1 MPSLTTLE
9 RNNGIVTL
17 TLNDPEHMNAFSA
30 AMRKELTERFAEL
43 NDDDE
48 VRAIV
53 LAAAGPNFTAGGD
66 LKGFNETTV
75 RQCRTR
81 LKRGGALLVREMIA
95 GGKPIVAAVEG
106 YAFGAGLALAA
117 ASDYVVAGQGAKFC
131 CAFTKV
137 AFIPDLALM
146 YSLPNRVGKVA
157 FIPDLALMYSLP
169 NRVGFS
175 KAKQLIALAETF
187 DAQRAERL
195 GLVDELVP
203 AGEALGAALKVAERF
218 AAGPPLAFEM
228 VKSVFARGLEAM
240 IQAEIDL
247 QPIAWLS
254 DDHKEGKQAFFEK
267 RKPRFSGR

>member
-1 MPSLTTLE
+1 MAELTSLE
-9 RNNGIVTL
+9 RKDGIVTL
-17 TLNDPEHMNAFSA
+17 TLNDPERMNAFSA
-30 AMRKELTERFAEL
+30 DMRRELIQRFTEL

-48 VRAIV
+48 CRAIV
-53 LAAAGPNFTAGGD
+53 LAAAGPDFTAGGD

-95 GGKPIVAAVEG
+95 GAKPIVAAVEG

-131 CAFTKV
+131 CAFTRV

-146 YSLPNRVGKVA
+146 YSLPNRVGYA
-157 FIPDLALMYSLP
+157 
-169 NRVGFS
+169 
-175 KAKQLIALAETF
+175 KAKQLIALADTF
-187 DAQRAERL
+187 DAERALQL
-195 GLVDELVP
+195 GVVDELAP
-203 AGEALGAALKVAERF
+203 AGEALASGLKVAERF

-247 QPIAWLS
+247 QPMAWLS
-254 DDHKEGKQAFFEK
+254 EDHKEGKRAFFEK
-267 RKPRFSGR
+267 RKPRFVGR

>member
-1 MPSLTTLE
+1 MADLISLE
-9 RNNGIVTL
+9 RKDGIVTL
-17 TLNDPEHMNAFSA
+17 TLNDPERMNAFSA
-30 AMRKELTERFAEL
+30 EMRTQLTEHFTRL

-48 VRAIV
+48 CRAIV

-95 GGKPIVAAVEG
+95 GAKPIVAAVEG

-131 CAFTKV
+131 CAFTRV

-146 YSLPNRVGKVA
+146 YSLPNRVGYA
-157 FIPDLALMYSLP
+157 
-169 NRVGFS
+169 
-175 KAKQLIALAETF
+175 KAKQLIALADTF
-187 DAQRAERL
+187 DVQRALQL
-195 GLVDELVP
+195 GVVDEVVQT
-203 AGEALGAALKVAERF
+203 GEALTSALKVAERF

-247 QPIAWLS
+247 QPMAWLS
-254 DDHKEGKQAFFEK
+254 EDHKEGKRAFFEK
-267 RKPRFSGR
+267 RKPRFVGR

>member
-1 MPSLTTLE
+1 MAELISLD
-9 RNNGIVTL
+9 RKDGIVTL
-17 TLNDPEHMNAFSA
+17 TLNDPERMNAFSA
-30 AMRKELTERFAEL
+30 DMRRQLIQRFTEL

-48 VRAIV
+48 CRAIV
-53 LAAAGPNFTAGGD
+53 LAAAGPNFSAGGD
-66 LKGFNETTV
+66 LKAFNETTV

-95 GGKPIVAAVEG
+95 GAKPIVAAVEG

-117 ASDYVVAGQGAKFC
+117 ASDYVVAGRGAKFC

-146 YSLPNRVGKVA
+146 YSLPNRVGYA
-157 FIPDLALMYSLP
+157 
-169 NRVGFS
+169 
-175 KAKQLIALAETF
+175 KAKQLIALADTF
-187 DAQRAERL
+187 DVERALQL
-195 GLVDELVP
+195 GVVDEVVQT
-203 AGEALGAALKVAERF
+203 GEALMSALRVAERF

-247 QPIAWLS
+247 QPMAWLS
-254 DDHKEGKQAFFEK
+254 EDHKEGKQAFFEK
-267 RKPRFSGR
+267 RKPRFVGR

>member
-146 YSLPNRVGKVA
+146 YSLPNRVG
-157 FIPDLALMYSLP
+157 
-169 NRVGFS
+169 FS

-203 AGEALGAALKVAERF
+203 VGEALGAALKVAERF

>member
-146 YSLPNRVGKVA
+146 YSLPNRVG
-157 FIPDLALMYSLP
+157 
-169 NRVGFS
+169 FS

-267 RKPRFSGR
+267 RKPKFRGT

>member
-1 MPSLTTLE
+1 MADLISLE
-9 RNNGIVTL
+9 RKDGIVTL
-17 TLNDPEHMNAFSA
+17 TLNDPERMNAFSA
-30 AMRKELTERFAEL
+30 EMRTQLTEHFTRL

-48 VRAIV
+48 CRAIV
-53 LAAAGPNFTAGGD
+53 LAAAGPSFTAGGD

-95 GGKPIVAAVEG
+95 GAKPIVAAVEG

-131 CAFTKV
+131 CAFTRV

-146 YSLPNRVGKVA
+146 YSLPNRVGYA
-157 FIPDLALMYSLP
+157 
-169 NRVGFS
+169 
-175 KAKQLIALAETF
+175 KAKQLIALADTF
-187 DAQRAERL
+187 DVQRALQL
-195 GLVDELVP
+195 GVVDEVVQT
-203 AGEALGAALKVAERF
+203 GEALTSALKVAERF

-247 QPIAWLS
+247 QPMAWLS
-254 DDHKEGKQAFFEK
+254 EDHKEGKRAFFEK
-267 RKPRFSGR
+267 RKPRFVGR

>member
-1 MPSLTTLE
+1 MAELTSLE
-9 RNNGIVTL
+9 RKDGIVTL
-17 TLNDPEHMNAFSA
+17 TLNDPERMNAFSA
-30 AMRKELTERFAEL
+30 EMRTQLTEHFTRL
-43 NDDDE
+43 NDEDE
-48 VRAIV
+48 CRAIV

-95 GGKPIVAAVEG
+95 GAKPIVAAVEG

-131 CAFTKV
+131 CAFTRV

-146 YSLPNRVGKVA
+146 YSLPNRVGYA
-157 FIPDLALMYSLP
+157 
-169 NRVGFS
+169 
-175 KAKQLIALAETF
+175 KAKQLIALADTF
-187 DAQRAERL
+187 DVERALQL
-195 GLVDELVP
+195 GVVDEVVRT
-203 AGEALGAALKVAERF
+203 GEALTSALKVAERF

-247 QPIAWLS
+247 QPMAWLS
-254 DDHKEGKQAFFEK
+254 EDHKEGKRAFFEK
-267 RKPRFSGR
+267 RKPRFVGR